1 MGAEQKL
8 ASFFKLND
16 TTWQQHANPWSIW
29 TRFIILPL
37 LTLAIWSRVWI
48 GIYCWIPIV
57 LILVW
62 TWINPRAF
70 GKPKTNRHWSSKS
83 VMGERVWLNRKSIP
97 IPAQHQKMI
106 LILNIFTSFGLPF
119 YIYGLYQFHLWATFI
134 GLLIVV
140 IGKLWFLDRM
150 VWLFEDMKS
159 ETTYKDWLY

>member
-37 LTLAIWSRVWI
+37 LTLAIWSREWI

-83 VMGERVWLNRKSIP
+83 VMGERVYLLLLAYP
-97 IPAQHQKMI
+97 F
-106 LILNIFTSFGLPF
+106 IFMVC
-119 YIYGLYQFHLWATFI
+119 INFI
-134 GLLIVV
+134 CGLLLLV
-140 IGKLWFLDRM
+140 
-150 VWLFEDMKS
+150 
-159 ETTYKDWLY
+159 Y